1 MPQARPGKTQLGE
14 RTREL
19 KEENTQSANEL
30 LDADHE
36 RVLDM
41 FRHYETLESEAADA
55 ARRGELAE
63 RICTELKIH
72 TKIEEDIYYPR
83 VREAIGEKALLNEAI
98 VEHQTAKQLIEQIE
112 SMQPDDPLYD
122 ARVKVLGEYVR
133 HHIREEREE
142 MFPKAKRAEL
152 DTIELANDLRE
163 RKRDLQQTLH

>member
-1 MPQARPGKTQLGE
+1 HGRS
-14 RTREL
+14 TRDVN
-19 KEENTQSANEL
+19 ENSTQSAHEL

-41 FRHYETLESEAADA
+41 FRQYETRESEAADA
-55 ARRGELAE
+55 VRRRERAE

-83 VREAIGEKALLNEAI
+83 VREAVGAKALLNEAI

-122 ARVKVLGEYVR
+122 AHVKVLGEYVR
-133 HHIREEREE
+133 HHISEEREE
-142 MFPKAKRAEL
+142 MFPKAKR
-152 DTIELANDLRE
+152 
-163 RKRDLQQTLH
+163 